1 MLSFKRVFTDGK
13 THPFDT
19 VKWKTVD
26 AVLKAADGKVVF
38 ELKGVEAPEFWS
50 DRAVNIVAE
59 KYFRMINGV
68 KETSVK
74 QLVERVAS
82 TISAQGVIQGLFE
95 GASAAVFREEMEYML
110 LHQMFAFNS
119 PVWFNIGVPGVRQQA
134 SACFINSVE
143 DTMESITT
151 LAQTEVMLF
160 KGGSGAGSNLSK
172 LRSSYEKLSGGGSP
186 SGPVSFMKMLD
197 AGAGVTKSGGTTRR
211 AALMRVLN
219 VDHPDIL
226 EQANGEP
233 GFIRCKAHAEKIAQA
248 LINEGFS
255 AEFNKAGNAYD
266 LVPFQNANNSVR
278 VTNFFMQKVVDDQ
291 QFKTIARTTGEPVH
305 TYKARDLWNEIAQAA
320 WASGDPGVQF
330 DTTTNKWHTL
340 PNVAQINASNP
351 CSEFLHLDD
360 TSCNLGSFNLVKFY
374 DVDVGQFRVDDFVH
388 AVEVFITAMEILVGY
403 AEYPDAK
410 ITERTR
416 ASRPLGIG
424 YANLGSLLMLRGM
437 AYDSEEARNFAAA
450 ITSVMT
456 GVGYRQ
462 SAKMAECVGPF
473 QYYAANKSPMF
484 KVLSMHHSAHSRLLQ
499 SASKESKLLE
509 AGFNAWSDALAR
521 ADTGYRNS
529 QISVLAP
536 TGTIGFMM
544 DCETTGVEPML
555 ALVQYKKLVGGGYM
569 KLANRSIP
577 YALKALGYDEAGIQ
591 TAIKELEEKDT
602 MTLLPEH
609 AAVFQTAIGANQVSV
624 DGHLEM
630 MAAVQPFLSGGISKT
645 VNMPNSATVED
656 VAETYMKAW
665 KLGLKCVAIYR
676 DGCKASQPASAKK
689 EEKVEVRTEEDK
701 PKTLKWGD
709 RKRLPDDRMSW
720 THKFTIGGQD
730 GYLHVGLYPDGTP
743 GEVFINISKAG
754 STLHGLVDM
763 AATAISV
770 GLQHGV
776 PLRTI
781 IDKFQGMRFE
791 PAGFTGNG
799 AIPRTDSLA
808 DYIARWLEKK
818 HTETLTDTLSKLL
831 EHAEP
836 VAHRD
841 SPTVAVGGKQ
851 DYSGPPCSSCSNLT
865 VRAGSCFVCTSCGT
879 TTGCG

>member
-1 MLSFKRVFTDGK
+1 MSKLSFSRVFTDGK
-13 THPFDT
+13 THPYDT
-19 VKWKTVD
+19 LAWRKVD
-26 AVLKAADGKVVF
+26 ASLKSASGETVF
-38 ELKGVEAPEFWS
+38 ELKDVEAPESWS

-59 KYFRMINGV
+59 KYFRVVNGQ

-74 QLVERVAS
+74 QMIDRVAK
-82 TISAQGVIQGLFE
+82 TITDAGVQQGLLDIACADIFMQ
-95 GASAAVFREEMEYML
+95 EMQYML
-110 LHQMFAFNS
+110 VHQMFAFNS

-134 SACFINSVE
+134 SACFINSLH
-143 DTMESITT
+143 DTMDSITE
-151 LAQTEVMLF
+151 LAKTEVMLF
-160 KGGSGAGSNLSK
+160 KGGSGAGSNWSE

-233 GFIRCKAHAEKIAQA
+233 GFIRCKAHSEKIAQA

-255 AEFNKAGNAYD
+255 AQFNVAGNAYD

-278 VTNFFMQKVVDDQ
+278 VTDSFMQKVVDDQ
-291 QFKTIARTTGEPVH
+291 SYDTLSRTKQQPVH
-305 TYKARDLWNEIAQAA
+305 TYKARDVWNEIAKAA
-320 WASGDPGVQF
+320 WASGDPGLQF

-340 PNVAQINASNP
+340 PNTDRINASNP

-374 DVDVGQFRVDDFVH
+374 DGASGRFRFDDFIH
-388 AVEVFITAMEILVGY
+388 AVEVFITGMEILVGY

-410 ITERTR
+410 ITVRTR

-424 YANLGSLLMLRGM
+424 YANLGTLLMLKGL
-437 AYDSEEARNFAAA
+437 AYDSDDGRHFAAT
-450 ITSVMT
+450 ITALMS
-456 GVGYRQ
+456 GAAYLQ
-462 SAKMAECVGPF
+462 SAKMAKVVGPF
-473 QYYAANKSPMF
+473 EYFESNKAPM
-484 KVLSMHHSAHSRLLQ
+484 LSVIDLHLR
-499 SASKESKLLE
+499 ASKNLLVS
-509 AGFNAWSDALAR
+509 AQNDNMVVNAIQLWADALSLGS
-521 ADTGYRNS
+521 THGFRNS
-529 QISVLAP
+529 QVSVLAP
-536 TGTIGFMM
+536 TGTIGFLM

-569 KLANRSIP
+569 KLVNRAVEQ
-577 YALKALGYDEAGIQ
+577 ALKALGYDDA
-591 TAIKELEEKDT
+591 TIKQIGKDIEDT
-602 MTLLPEH
+602 GASDSIRPAH
-609 AAVFQTAIGANQVSV
+609 RKVFQTAIGSDPVST
-624 DGHLEM
+624 DGHLLM
-630 MAAVQPFLSGGISKT
+630 MSVVQPFLSGGISKT
-645 VNMPNSATVED
+645 VNMPSTSTVDD
-656 VAETYMKAW
+656 VANVYMRAW

-676 DGCKASQPASAKK
+676 DGCKASQPASSKK
-689 EEKVEVRTEEDK
+689 EVTTTAVESK
-701 PKTLKWGD
+701 PELEWGA

-720 THKFTIGGQD
+720 THKFTVGGQD
-730 GYLHVGLYPDGTP
+730 GYLHVGLYPDGSP

-776 PLRTI
+776 PLSTM

-791 PAGFTGNG
+791 PAGFTGN
-799 AIPRTDSLA
+799 ADIPRADSIA
-808 DYIARWLEKK
+808 DYLAKWLAKK
-818 HTETLTDTLSKLL
+818 TSPDKY
-831 EHAEP
+831 A
-836 VAHRD
+836 AHGG
-841 SPTVAVGGKQ
+841 SPAVVGKQ
-851 DYSGPPCSSCSNLT
+851 DYSGPPCSNCSNLT
-865 VRAGSCFVCTSCGT
+865 VRAGTCFVCTSCGT